1 MKNWIWVLIIL
12 LFASSCKKYEEFPPE
27 PEIEFLDFVILR
39 DLQGIDQRGVLRI
52 GYTDGDGNIG
62 LYDYDTVAPYDYNLF
77 IKYFELQNGVF
88 KEIFLIT
95 PTHID
100 DTVVYDTATF
110 NGRIPILTPVGK
122 NKAIRGEIED
132 TLFINNPLSN
142 FDTIKFEAYIVDRDL
157 NKSNTIETPP
167 IIIKKR

>member
-1 MKNWIWVLIIL
+1 MLIIL
-12 LFASSCKKYEEFPPE
+12 LVASSCKKYEEFPPE
-27 PEIEFLDFVILR
+27 PQIEFLDFVILR

-88 KEIFLIT
+88 KEIFLVT
-95 PTHID
+95 TTHID
-100 DTVVYDTATF
+100 DSVVYDTATF

-132 TLFINNPLSN
+132 TLFVNNPLSN